1 MFTLHRNFFFGI
13 SHIWSEQVK
22 DENKGIDSVFGDTSI
37 PVVTVDLCKQFCWKQ
52 HPFLQRHASGRL
64 RSYSI
69 SRAAPP
75 LCNCSNGSS
84 CSCGAAVAAATAGV
98 LAPAAVAA
106 LLQQLL
112 SRQQLL
118 WPLPQ
123 QLLWQLSLQLWLQCF

>member
-1 MFTLHRNFFFGI
+1 MFTLHRNFFLGYPI
-13 SHIWSEQVK
+13 SGQNRSMMRTKALILSLGTRPFQWLLLISA
-22 DENKGIDSVFGDTSI
+22 SI
-37 PVVTVDLCKQFCWKQ
+37 CWKQ

-106 LLQQLL
+106 ILQQLL
-112 SRQQLL
+112 SLQQLL